1 MKQYEFK
8 TVMIAG
14 KVFATAPDGKQV
26 LMPPL
31 TARTEREALR
41 REFHIMEV
49 EQQFDALIEK
59 LETVE
64 LFSDEYNGMVKELR
78 ELEIKM
84 STLTRPPVSDA
95 LRGGIAE
102 FSTSTL
108 KNAI

>member
-14 KVFATAPDGKQV
+14 KVYANAPDGKQV
-26 LMPPL
+26 LLPA
-31 TARTEREALR
+31 TNAHNEREALR

-64 LFSDEYNGMVKELR
+64 LFSDEYNGMVAELR

-84 STLTRPPVSDA
+84 STLTPLPVEA
-95 LRGGIAE
+95 HKIGGFKE
-102 FSTSTL
+102 FSTNNNRVYS
-108 KNAI
+108 